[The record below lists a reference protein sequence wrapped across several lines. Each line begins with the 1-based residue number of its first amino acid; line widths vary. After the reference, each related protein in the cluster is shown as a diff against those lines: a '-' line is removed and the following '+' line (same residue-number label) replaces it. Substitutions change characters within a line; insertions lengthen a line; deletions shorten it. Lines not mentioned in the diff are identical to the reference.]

1 MKVHKSS
8 AFIGLLGFLFMSGLL
23 LTSAQ
28 PGSAAPPP
36 SPAAKPIE
44 ILFNAG
50 TDTAT
55 GVEGQNHQWFGS
67 EVTKRTNGRLTF
79 RYAWAGA
86 MTKGPQTLDSV
97 KSGLSGIV
105 NVPVALYADK
115 LPLTNFSNAIPFSME
130 GAEKKYQIFQKLF
143 EEFPQFNA
151 EWAAEGTRPLV
162 ITTSPSVQL
171 QSTVPIRTVE
181 DLKGKKIALIGRYA
195 PKWLAATGA
204 VPINTIMADRTAQL
218 QTGMLQGSILST
230 MLASSF
236 GYEEYAKYLVKIDLG
251 TWIGSLLVMN
261 QNLYASLPPDIKA
274 VIDQVGIEMGVRLAK
289 QADQACQEY
298 EDKIKSKGGA
308 ISVFPDAEKAKWAKM
323 MNDPVSLW
331 VKDMAAKGLPGN
343 EVVARYVALQKA
355 AGFNFPKGLSPL
367 TD

>member
-1 MKVHKSS
+1 MREP
-8 AFIGLLGFLFMSGLL
+8 I
-23 LTSAQ
+23 
-28 PGSAAPPP
+28 PPP
-36 SPAAKPIE
+36 VPKVRTI
-44 ILFNAG
+44 
-50 TDTAT
+50 
-55 GVEGQNHQWFGS
+55 QWFGN
-67 EVTKRTNGRLTF
+67 EVTKRTNGRVTF

-130 GAEKKYQIFQKLF
+130 GAEKKYPIFQKLF
-143 EEFPQFNA
+143 QEFPHFNN

-162 ITTSPSVQL
+162 ITLSPSVQL

-230 MLASSF
+230 TLASSF

-251 TWIGSLLVMN
+251 TWIGSLHRDESKPVRFPAPGHQDHDRSGRHRN
-261 QNLYASLPPDIKA
+261 GRQTGKA
-274 VIDQVGIEMGVRLAK
+274 GRPSMPGIRR
-289 QADQACQEY
+289 Q
-298 EDKIKSKGGA
+298 DKIQRRRHQC
-308 ISVFPDAEKAKWAKM
+308 
-323 MNDPVSLW
+323 
-331 VKDMAAKGLPGN
+331 LP
-343 EVVARYVALQKA
+343 
-355 AGFNFPKGLSPL
+355 
-367 TD
+367 